1 MAALVSDIL
10 SLRLLDVLVH
20 AHVYEVLLVEVG
32 LVDVTDQLL
41 GR

>member
-1 MAALVSDIL
+1 MAALVGDIL
-10 SLRLLDVLVH
+10 PLRLLDVLVH
-20 AHVYEVLLVEVG
+20 AHVDEGLLVEVG